1 MEENRKDIDKI
12 LKLVDNL
19 IKDVAIRTGNTKAN
33 AYTVRL
39 TDYYAIELRDEFNR
53 LDGEYNALVK
63 VKNKIIEIIEEKY

>member
-12 LKLVDNL
+12 LELVDNL
-19 IKDVAIRTGNTKAN
+19 IKDVDIRTGNTKAN

-63 VKNKIIEIIEEKY
+63 VKNKIIEIIEGK